1 MSEFLRD
8 LSPARAH
15 DATRAVPLL
24 PSPFETMQ
32 PLRAARLGPRAEVD
46 TPIQPR
52 LLGSPLIV
60 DATEHSARPER
71 QSHAP
76 SDRDAPSAK
85 AHATG
90 TGALGAD
97 APLPPM
103 AATDRTIREPRVEPG
118 DFSQSRDTGAT
129 VSTPSHVDTNSGRTI
144 GSTAR
149 ALPASAIESPPMF
162 NIAPAM
168 RSTARAA
175 VSPTAAAPLS
185 ARALAAKPA
194 PVVEPRP
201 VVHVTI
207 DRVEVHAPAAPI
219 TPKPSARPRTT
230 HPNVSLEDYLR
241 GHEDR
246 RGGVS

>member
-1 MSEFLRD
+1 MTSFLRD

-52 LLGSPLIV
+52 LLGSPLIG
-60 DATEHSARPER
+60 DATERSARPER
-71 QSHAP
+71 QSPAP
-76 SDRDAPSAK
+76 SDGDAPSAK

-90 TGALGAD
+90 TLGAD
-97 APLPPM
+97 APLSPV
-103 AATDRTIREPRVEPG
+103 AATDRTIREPRVERR

-129 VSTPSHVDTNSGRTI
+129 VSTPSHVDTNSGRAI

-149 ALPASAIESPPMF
+149 ALPASTIESPPTF
-162 NIAPAM
+162 TIASTI

-194 PVVEPRP
+194 LAVEPRP

-207 DRVEVHAPAAPI
+207 DRVEVHAPAAPV

-230 HPNVSLEDYLR
+230 HPDVSLEDYLR
-241 GHEDR
+241 GHDNR